1 MSPNGTDSVDLTN
14 FLRRHEPSL
23 IDFRRDLHR
32 HPEISYQ
39 EHATTEKIA
48 TWLRANGLAPQ
59 VLGSGTGLICDVGD
73 GDGPRVA
80 LRADIDA
87 LAMDDLTDSEYTSRT
102 PGVAHACGHDVHT
115 AVVLGAGIALQAL
128 DEIGRLPA
136 PVRLIFEP
144 GEESVP
150 GGAVEI
156 IAEGW
161 VKDVDAIFGLH
172 CDPKL
177 DLGRFGVRSGAITS
191 ASDTVAIELR
201 GPGGHTARP
210 ERTVDMVRAV
220 GLVATH
226 MPSRFAELAAPFGEA
241 RLVFGAVHSGDAH
254 NVIPGAAVLR
264 GTLRTPSAQLQ
275 EFATELL
282 SQALAEITEPT
293 GATWLLDHERG
304 IPPVVNDAAAT
315 EVMAAAARAA
325 VGADAAVETEQS
337 WGGDSFGWFLQ
348 EIPGSYGRL
357 GTHDPRST
365 GPRLD
370 LHASTFDVDER
381 AIGVGVRILVNSV
394 LGWQSRSSRFL
405 G

>member
-1 MSPNGTDSVDLTN
+1 MTGGATQSVDLTN
-14 FLRRHEPSL
+14 FLQRHGPSL

-32 HPEISYQ
+32 HPELSYR
-39 EHATTEKIA
+39 EKATTDKIVN
-48 TWLRANGLAPQ
+48 WLRANGLNPQ
-59 VLGSGTGLICDVGD
+59 VLGSGTGVICDVGS

-87 LAMDDLTDSEYTSRT
+87 LAMDDLTDSEYTSRA

-115 AVVLGAGIALQAL
+115 AIVLGSGIALQAL
-128 DEIGRLPA
+128 DELGRLPA

-156 IAEGW
+156 LEEGW

-177 DLGRFGVRSGAITS
+177 DVGQFGVRVGAITS
-191 ASDTVAIELR
+191 ASDTVSIQLR

-210 ERTVDMVRAV
+210 ERTVDMVRVA
-220 GLVATH
+220 GLVATQ
-226 MPSRFAELAAPFGEA
+226 MPARFNELSASYGEA
-241 RLVFGAVHSGDAH
+241 RLVFGAIHAGDAH

-264 GTLRTPSAQLQ
+264 GTFRTPSPELRQH
-275 EFATELL
+275 ATALMEQTLEELV
-282 SQALAEITEPT
+282 SPT
-293 GATWLLDHERG
+293 GAEWELHHDPG
-304 IPPVVNDAAAT
+304 IPPVVNDRLAT
-315 EVMAAAARAA
+315 EVMAEAAEQAL
-325 VGADAAVETEQS
+325 GPGTAVETEQS

-348 EIPGSYGRL
+348 EIPGAYGRL
-357 GTHDPRST
+357 GTHNPSST

-381 AIGVGVRILVNSV
+381 AIGVGVQILVNSV
-394 LGWQSRSSRFL
+394 LGWQSHREA
-405 G
+405 